1 LFLQLI
7 LSRNKA
13 IAGFPKTRWYHFC
26 VSRAGYVL
34 VGGKS
39 SRMGRD
45 KALLP
50 APGGGTLG
58 QYVARMVRRA
68 SGSAVLV
75 GNPQRYAAPGYPAI
89 PDLYPGEG
97 PLGGILT
104 ALKHT
109 SADWNLLTACDMP
122 GLTESFL
129 SRLLDAAEQSPAE
142 ALLPVGPAGRLEP
155 LCGVYRKSALP
166 ALEAAFAAGVRQLS
180 AAARRVPGLRMV
192 PFEVSEV
199 SIFQN
204 VNTPEEWA
212 AHGAD

>member
-1 LFLQLI
+1 M
-7 LSRNKA
+7 
-13 IAGFPKTRWYHFC
+13 
-26 VSRAGYVL
+26 SRAGYVL

-50 APGGGTLG
+50 APGGGTLVER
-58 QYVARMVRRA
+58 VARRVGRA
-68 SGSAVLV
+68 AGSAILV
-75 GNPQRYAAPGYPAI
+75 GHPRRYASLGFPAI

-104 ALKHT
+104 ALRHT

-129 SRLLDAAEQSPAE
+129 RELLDAAERSHAE
-142 ALLPVGPAGRLEP
+142 ALLPVGPGGRLEA
-155 LCGVYRKSALP
+155 LCGVYRKSARA
-166 ALEAAFAAGVRQLS
+166 ALETAFAAGVRQLS
-180 AAARRVPGLRMV
+180 AAAGGVPGLLTI

-212 AHGAD
+212 VHGAD

>member
-1 LFLQLI
+1 
-7 LSRNKA
+7 
-13 IAGFPKTRWYHFC
+13 
-26 VSRAGYVL
+26 VDRAGYVL

-50 APGGGTLG
+50 STEGTLG
-58 QYVARMVRRA
+58 QRVARVVA
-68 SGSAVLV
+68 AAAGSAVLV
-75 GNPQRYAAPGYPAI
+75 GNPQRYGELGYPVI

-104 ALKHT
+104 ALTHT
-109 SADWNLLTACDMP
+109 SADWNVLLACDMP
-122 GLTESFL
+122 RLTASYL
-129 SRLLDAAEQSPAE
+129 ARLLDAACDAE
-142 ALLPVGPAGRLEP
+142 ADILLPVGPSGRLEV
-155 LCGVYRKSALP
+155 LCGVYRKRAWGALNR
-166 ALEAAFAAGVRQLS
+166 AFAAGIRKVS
-180 AAARRVPGLRMV
+180 DAAKGVDKLRKI

-212 AHGAD
+212 AHGTE